1 MPAQLFINQH
11 GYLNTSVIPGD
22 AMYTITLISPEEK
35 ENLIQRFSA
44 RIRYEIKAEIYGCC
58 IKFLSDNQVMKE
70 AWQENFYSMSQNVR
84 SHGRMYVFDDPSFP
98 QDTVQFEPISKTA
111 FLFNFTYYGW
121 VKSIALSLTGD
132 ILEDEHGIFSIH
144 GACVDIAGSGLCLIG
159 TSGAGKTTQTY
170 GLLKYPHTRIVCDD
184 WFFSRVFGPEIL
196 AYGSEKNFYIRQDL
210 ETIWK
215 EFEGLVKNGEYDG
228 EGRAV
233 ADIRWVIGKG
243 RILPLTT
250 LKTIIVLKRDP
261 ADKNII
267 QTLNPEV
274 ALKLFDDNQ
283 YFNPHIL
290 VKNPYKKTI
299 RTRYLTD
306 LLNRTTV
313 YLLNTTGTPAET
325 QRMIRSLAS
334 VPQSS

>member
-1 MPAQLFINQH
+1 
-11 GYLNTSVIPGD
+11 
-22 AMYTITLISPEEK
+22 MYTISLISPEDK
-35 ENLIQRFSA
+35 ETLVQCLSPRV
-44 RIRYEIKAEIYGCC
+44 RYEIKSEIYGCC
-58 IKFLSDNQVMKE
+58 IKFLSEDMVMKE

-84 SHGRMYVFDDPSFP
+84 SHGRLYVFDDPAYP
-98 QDTVQFEPISKTA
+98 MDTVLFEPISKTA
-111 FLFNFTYYGW
+111 FLYNFRYYGW
-121 VKSIALSLTGD
+121 VKSLALSLAGD
-132 ILEDEHGIFSIH
+132 VLEDEHGIFSIH
-144 GACVDIAGSGLCLIG
+144 GACVDIAGAGLCLIG
-159 TSGAGKTTQTY
+159 ASGAGKTTQTY

-215 EFEGLVKNGEYDG
+215 EFEGLVKEGDYDG

-233 ADIRWVIGKG
+233 ADIRWIIGKG

-250 LKTIIVLKRDP
+250 LRTIIILKRDEE
-261 ADKNII
+261 DRNTV

-274 ALKLFDDNQ
+274 ALKMFEDNQ

-290 VKNPYKKTI
+290 VNNPYKKAI
-299 RTRYLTD
+299 RTRYLTE

-313 YLLNTTGTPAET
+313 YLVNTTGTPAET
-325 QRMIRSLAS
+325 QRMIRSLAA
-334 VPQSS
+334 VPQGL